1 MFSKRVAIYGEKRKV
16 RFNMTNPAPT
26 LKTGCGDLISQ
37 IISGILSSGLLLT
50 KPASGM
56 VPR

>member
-1 MFSKRVAIYGEKRKV
+1 MFSKRVAICGEKHKG

-37 IISGILSSGLLLT
+37 IISGTLSSGLLLT
-50 KPASGM
+50 KPVSGM
-56 VPR
+56 EPR